1 MTTPPEALDA
11 ASLIALANHKLQQ
24 HQDYFPGMEISAVRQ
39 QGPLLIFSGPWF
51 ADSHGMPTR
60 QSTLA
65 FNMFKFLTV
74 ELSSQYYLKE

>member
-1 MTTPPEALDA
+1 MNTTPETLDA
-11 ASLIALANHKLQQ
+11 TALITLANQKLQQ
-24 HQDYFPGMEISAVRQ
+24 HKDYFPAMKITSVRQ

-51 ADSHGMPTR
+51 ADTQGMPTQ

-74 ELSSQYYLKE
+74 ELSPHYYLKE